1 MEMEDSMC
9 KEVSISKS
17 LIRRL
22 ALECFDSTITED
34 QIAQVIN
41 DYNNDLELAGGMLY
55 MGDIADIIY
64 DVLNCQ

>member
-1 MEMEDSMC
+1 MY
-9 KEVSISKS
+9 KELVLTKS
-17 LIRRL
+17 LIKQL

-34 QIAQVIN
+34 QIAQVIR
-41 DYNNDLELAGGMLY
+41 DYNNDLELAGGVLY

>member
-1 MEMEDSMC
+1 MC
-9 KEVSISKS
+9 KESILSKS
-17 LIRRL
+17 LIKQL

-34 QIAQVIN
+34 QIAQVIR
-41 DYNNDLELAGGMLY
+41 DYNNDLELAGGVLY

>member
-1 MEMEDSMC
+1 MC

-34 QIAQVIN
+34 QIVKVIS
-41 DYNNDLELAGGMLY
+41 DYNNDLELAGGLLY
-55 MGDIADIIY
+55 MGDVVDIIY
-64 DVLNCQ
+64 DVLNYQ

>member
-1 MEMEDSMC
+1 MY
-9 KEVSISKS
+9 KELVLTKS
-17 LIRRL
+17 LIKQL

-34 QIAQVIN
+34 QIAQVIR

-55 MGDIADIIY
+55 MGDVADIIY

>member
-1 MEMEDSMC
+1 MC
-9 KEVSISKS
+9 KESVLSKS
-17 LIRRL
+17 LIKQL

-34 QIAQVIN
+34 QIAQVIR

-55 MGDIADIIY
+55 MGDVADIIY

>member
-1 MEMEDSMC
+1 MC
-9 KEVSISKS
+9 KESILSKS
-17 LIRRL
+17 LIKQL

-34 QIAQVIN
+34 QIAQVIS

-55 MGDIADIIY
+55 MGDVADIIY